1 MWASPRRGS
10 GELREGTHR
19 ASWEG
24 GRTSSTSPTARLH
37 DDAMSHI
44 PNCPVGNVSREWWV
58 GRKKMTS
65 SGARLLDWHA
75 DAEARRAD
83 RIHVTLTKDLRQTR
97 SYLTRLTTHS
107 LAR

>member
-24 GRTSSTSPTARLH
+24 GRTSSTSPMAHLH

-75 DAEARRAD
+75 VADAAWTRCARRAD
-83 RIHVTLTKDLRQTR
+83 RIHVTLTKDLGT
-97 SYLTRLTTHS
+97 SS
-107 LAR
+107 